1 VEPVLTFKDF
11 NEGLKQGSLVGLKC
25 RDCGEIAAQPIILCG
40 KCASA
45 NLEITGLTGKGII
58 QTFTVNYVAAEGR
71 EAEAPYIVAIVELEE
86 GPWIMGNI
94 VDLRPEDATIDI
106 IGNKVMMSGTAVFP
120 GDKYSAG
127 DIARPLFKMQ

>member
-11 NEGLKQGSLVGLKC
+11 NEALKQGRLVGLKC
-25 RDCGEIAAQPIILCG
+25 RDCGEITAQPILLCG
-40 KCASA
+40 KCVSA
-45 NLEITGLTGKGII
+45 NLESIGLTGKGII

-86 GPWIMGNI
+86 GPWAMGNI
-94 VDLRPEDATIDI
+94 VDLRPEEATIDI
-106 IGNKVMMSGTAVFP
+106 IGRKVMMSGMAVFP

-127 DIARPLFKMQ
+127 DIARPLFKME